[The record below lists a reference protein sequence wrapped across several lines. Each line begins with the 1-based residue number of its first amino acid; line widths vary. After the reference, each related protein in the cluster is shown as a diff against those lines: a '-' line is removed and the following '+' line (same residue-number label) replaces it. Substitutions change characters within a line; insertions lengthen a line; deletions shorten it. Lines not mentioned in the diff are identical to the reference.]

1 MEEFNFFKALRY
13 YNVARCLRCLVGGKR
28 KKMSQQV
35 KEKPIVLLHNDMLNE
50 LIVDFTYA

>member
-1 MEEFNFFKALRY
+1 MWLGVCAAL
-13 YNVARCLRCLVGGKR
+13 LEGK

-35 KEKPIVLLHNDMLNE
+35 MEKPIVLLHNDMLNE